1 MNYEIHLN
9 FLNKYWFPPQSL
21 GGFSIPNNQPTTQPT
36 NQPTSLTQMDE
47 NCPCI
52 L

>member
-9 FLNKYWFPPQSL
+9 FFIISIDWFPQQSL
-21 GGFSIPNNQPTTQPT
+21 GGFFFPSPITNQPT

-47 NCPCI
+47 NNDST
-52 L
+52 